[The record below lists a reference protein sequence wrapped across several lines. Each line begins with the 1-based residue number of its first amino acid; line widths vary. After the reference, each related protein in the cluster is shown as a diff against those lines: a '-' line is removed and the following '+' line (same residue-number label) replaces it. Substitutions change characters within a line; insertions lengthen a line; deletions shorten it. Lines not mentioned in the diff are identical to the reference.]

1 MSKLLIAHGGA
12 PTAVLNASLA
22 GAVREAQSHADIDG
36 ILGARHGTAG
46 ILKEDFADL
55 GSLTQPEL
63 KALSLSPGSAIGTSR
78 TPLEA
83 GDYARMRDVLRRHGI
98 RYVLLAGGNGTM
110 DTCLRL
116 WNLCRQ
122 DDIFVGG
129 IPKTIDNDL
138 ALTDHAPGYGSAAR
152 FAAVSMREIAAEVA
166 ALPIHVCIVEYMG
179 RNAGWIAAAS
189 ALARRKAEDAPHL
202 ILLPEVPFDE
212 DDFLERV
219 QRIWTLGKGVVVAVS
234 EGIRRADGTPVAP
247 PVFTSGRATY
257 FGAVSQYLSRL
268 VIEKLGIK
276 ARCETPGILGRC
288 CAELV
293 SDTDRREAEA
303 MGALAARTVLKGQ
316 GGQMAGLK
324 RISEDPYRCS
334 EILIPLENMKLT
346 ERSIPDAWLMPY
358 DVSPAFLD
366 WCRPLIGGALPETVM
381 EL

>member
-22 GAVREAQSHADIDG
+22 GAVREAQSHADIDS

-46 ILKEDFADL
+46 ILKEDYADL

-152 FAAVSMREIAAEVA
+152 FAAVSMREIAADVA